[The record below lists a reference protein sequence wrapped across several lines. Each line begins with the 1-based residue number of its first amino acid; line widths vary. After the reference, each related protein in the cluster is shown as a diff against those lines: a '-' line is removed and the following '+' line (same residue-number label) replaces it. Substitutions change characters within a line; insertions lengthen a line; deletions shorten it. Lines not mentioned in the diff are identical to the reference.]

1 MGVSMMFSRI
11 DPVKAICAV
20 FLFAF
25 SAAVADERIVNGSF
39 AAGSSGWSIYRGH
52 VDAAV
57 SRDRPGGSLRLEFA
71 DGMKGQAIAHQK
83 VALNQEEAAPFAY
96 SVWTKCEGLPQ
107 EAVPSHDNFGIELC
121 VNYRDGRSQWIST
134 KRAPGVGTHGW
145 ERLAGH
151 FVPPRAVKEVIFYA
165 RLRLAGKAWF
175 DEFSLDSFLPP
186 RNDLPGCTIRE
197 ETGTFVLENGYMR
210 LVFEPAKG
218 GTCREFTVK
227 ATGINYAG
235 DLHPNARLFTDRLRV
250 GGKSYDRVY
259 HAEVLRNTPEEAAL
273 RLSLTAPD
281 GYPFL
286 ELSKT
291 FRITSRSA
299 ALECT
304 YSYRNLPESM
314 SAQVFEPY
322 FRNGMAAFKRPG
334 QRYLVPTANGVRR
347 IGPTGGNMP
356 LTNAVAGWVAAADGA
371 GGTLVCEFD
380 YSRLASEYFWLGGV
394 DDTTAEWTFQ
404 PVEVAAGG
412 RFETTLTLY
421 PATGMKCPDGAENG
435 ICASFP
441 VGDDGSVSVELMAA
455 KRYLVEAEIEL
466 VKTDGS
472 TQRVSRTVQL
482 VPDAAVR
489 LPLDAK
495 AKDLKVARAVAKES
509 GRAVFETEHPFAS
522 DIIVK
527 PRKAKAKPAE
537 LKPFEL
543 KLSEELVT
551 PHTAWM
557 KPYAGGRLKVFFLV
571 DLRHAREVV
580 ELAQRLE
587 LDHRVIRIADHRDIM
602 AWGMCDRYGRF
613 TYEDA
618 NLSLK
623 QELSRPL
630 DAIVIAGNLWRHVDA
645 ANRTTI
651 ARLAASGVGIV
662 EIGMKQPIVPDA
674 APDTAGTR
682 YIKSA
687 IDDVLLP
694 YGANRIAAF
703 SGGRMRAARIDR
715 PADGGLT
722 PVIPYDKPEPP
733 FRYQDYSLGILA
745 RAVAWAANRVVPVP
759 SDARKCVETVDVPG
773 GGMKIVHTFFRD
785 GEGRVCDWSAKAEG
799 QPATGAA
806 SARKV
811 ARLFPEDGT
820 YRMPFAVGESFYRS
834 APRRYLNPLRFSQY
848 KAIGVNELRY
858 WHSEDRSPFF
868 DEARQMGFRM
878 NFPLTGTHLW
888 KFTEEFSEPYAKTK
902 DKRYLCRKPCF
913 NDPDYIA
920 ADRARIEKGIEGR
933 KRYAPTSFDCGDE
946 NSLTLWGTS
955 FDFCFSKLTLA
966 AERKWLRE
974 TYGSLEKLNASWK
987 TAFASWDEVTPLT
1000 TDEALAAHSKD
1011 RQWAA
1016 WADHRRFMEL
1026 TYCGYFRSV
1035 KAAIDAKCP
1044 GVPLDMSGTQPPN
1057 GYTGMDMWLL
1067 SDAIGVCAAYDQE
1080 NLAEI
1085 VRSFRRPL
1093 IKPWYGYG
1101 ASGPDVERRVWFD
1114 ALRFRNFGVSYF
1126 DGMNVLN
1133 PDFTVP
1139 DQVKELSS
1147 ALRFFIDGG
1156 AALLKTLDERPQA
1169 LIHYSQA
1176 SIHAAQIEKRY
1187 DSFLASRAVW
1197 CKLLDDMNIS
1207 YRFVA
1212 YGEIESGELRKT
1224 TARVLILPES
1234 SALSEKEAA
1243 EMRAFAANGGCVVGD
1258 RFSATHDIHCNLL
1271 ASGALDDLFVARK
1284 GAVRIDRVLPQ
1295 YNTLR
1300 MTERTVAEAVAYRDS
1315 IAAKFS
1321 RFLPDVG
1328 VRYRSKGIT
1337 GVRTFTLFPVDGGGK
1352 TYLGFV
1358 REGESNGS
1366 DGITEVAWPGRRNVR
1381 DLRTGRD
1388 LGLRS
1393 GMTVTLEPYQA
1404 AFYELSR

>member
-1 MGVSMMFSRI
+1 MGISTLLSHRNRTRT
-11 DPVKAICAV
+11 ICAV
-20 FLFAF
+20 ALLAF
-25 SAAVADERIVNGSF
+25 SSAVADERVVNGSF
-39 AAGSSGWSIYRGH
+39 AAESSGWSIYRGQ

-57 SRDRPGGSLRLEFA
+57 SHDGAGGSLRLAFEA
-71 DGMKGQAIAHQK
+71 GMKGQAIAHQK
-83 VALNQEEAAPFAY
+83 VALNQEDAAPFAY
-96 SVWTKCEGLPQ
+96 SVWTKCEGLPP

-121 VNYRDGRSQWIST
+121 VNYRDGGSQWIST
-134 KRAPGVGTHGW
+134 KRAPSVGTHGW

-151 FVPPRAVKEVIFYA
+151 FVPPRAVKDVVFYA
-165 RLRLAGKAWF
+165 RLKLNGTAWF

-186 RNDLPGCTIRE
+186 RNDLPGCALTE
-197 ETGTFVLENGYMR
+197 EAGTFVLENGYVR

-227 ATGINYAG
+227 ATGVNYAG

-250 GGKSYDRVY
+250 GGRSYDRVY
-259 HAEVLRNTPEEAAL
+259 RAEILRNTPEEAAL
-273 RLSLTAPD
+273 RLSLTAPKD
-281 GYPFL
+281 YPFL

-299 ALECT
+299 ALDCT
-304 YSYRNLPESM
+304 YFYRNLPEAM
-314 SAQVFEPY
+314 AAQVFEPY

-334 QRYLVPTANGVRR
+334 QRYLVPTAKGVRR
-347 IGPTGGNMP
+347 IGPTGGNLP
-356 LTNAVAGWVAAADGA
+356 VTDAIAGWVAAADGA

-394 DDTTAEWTFQ
+394 DDTTTEWTFQ
-404 PVEVAAGG
+404 PVEVAAGKT
-412 RFETTLTLY
+412 FETTLTFY
-421 PATGMKCPDGAENG
+421 PATGMKRPDGAENG

-441 VGDDGSVSVELMAA
+441 VSDDGNVSVELMAA
-455 KRYLVEAEIEL
+455 KRYLVDAEIEL
-466 VKTDGS
+466 AKADGS
-472 TQRVSRTVQL
+472 TQTVARTVQL
-482 VPDAAVR
+482 APDAAVR
-489 LPLDAK
+489 IPLGAK
-495 AKDLKVARAVAKES
+495 AKGLKVAHVVAKES
-509 GRAVFETEHPFAS
+509 GRAVFEAERPFAS
-522 DIIVK
+522 DVRIK

-543 KLSEELVT
+543 TLSEELVT

-557 KPYAGGRLKVFFLV
+557 KPYAGGKLKVFFLV
-571 DLRHAREVV
+571 DLRQAREVV
-580 ELAQRLE
+580 ELAQRMD

-645 ANRTTI
+645 ANRATI
-651 ARLAASGVGIV
+651 ARRAASGVGLV
-662 EIGMKQPIVPDA
+662 EIGMKQPIMPDASPDA
-674 APDTAGTR
+674 AGTK
-682 YIKSA
+682 YITSA

-694 YGANRIAAF
+694 HGANRVTAF
-703 SGGRMRAARIDR
+703 SAGKARAARIDR

-722 PVIPYDKPEPP
+722 PAIPYDKPEPP

-745 RAVAWAANRVVPVP
+745 RAVAWAANRVVSVP
-759 SDARKCVETVDVPG
+759 SDAKRCVETVDVPG

-785 GEGRVCDWSAKAEG
+785 SKGRVCDWSAKAEG
-799 QPATGAA
+799 RPATGAA
-806 SARKV
+806 TARKV

-820 YRMPFAVGESFYRS
+820 YRMPFAVGESFYCS

-858 WHSEDRSPFF
+858 WHAEDKSPFF
-868 DEARQMGFRM
+868 DEARQMGFHM

-888 KFTEEFSEPYAKTK
+888 TFTEDFSEPYAKTK

-913 NDPDYIA
+913 NDPAYIA
-920 ADRARIEKGIEGR
+920 ADRARIEKCIEER
-933 KRYAPTSFDCGDE
+933 KRFAPTSFDCGDE

-955 FDFCFSKLTLA
+955 FDFCFSPHTLA
-966 AERKWLRE
+966 AERTWLRE
-974 TYGSLEKLNASWK
+974 TYGTLEKLNASWK
-987 TAFASWDEVTPLT
+987 TAFPSWEDVTPLT
-1000 TDEALAAHSKD
+1000 TEEALAAHAKD

-1026 TYCGYFRSV
+1026 TYCNYFQSV
-1035 KAAIDAKCP
+1035 KEAINAQCP

-1101 ASGPDVERRVWFD
+1101 ASGPDIERRVWFD

-1133 PDFTVP
+1133 PDFTIP
-1139 DQVKELSS
+1139 NQVKELSS
-1147 ALRFFIDGG
+1147 ALRFFINGG
-1156 AALLKTLDERPQA
+1156 AARLKTLDERPQA

-1187 DSFLASRAVW
+1187 DSFLAARAVW

-1212 YGEIESGELRKT
+1212 YGEIESGELRNT

-1243 EMRAFAANGGCVVGD
+1243 EMRAFVANGGCLVGD
-1258 RFSATHDIHCNLL
+1258 RLSATHDIHCNLK
-1271 ASGALDDLFVARK
+1271 AVGALDDLFASGK
-1284 GAVRIDRVLPQ
+1284 GAVRIDRVRPQ

-1315 IAAKFS
+1315 IAAKFA

-1328 VRYRSKGIT
+1328 VTYRSNGIT
-1337 GVRTFTLFPVDGGGK
+1337 GVRTFTLFPCEGGEK
-1352 TYLGFV
+1352 MYLGFV

-1366 DGITEVAWPGRRNVR
+1366 DGVTQVSWSGTRTVR
-1381 DLRTGRD
+1381 DLRTGQN
-1388 LGLRS
+1388 LGQRN

-1404 AFYELSR
+1404 AFYEISP

>member
-1 MGVSMMFSRI
+1 MGIFTLPSHRNRTRT
-11 DPVKAICAV
+11 ICAV
-20 FLFAF
+20 ALLAF
-25 SAAVADERIVNGSF
+25 SSAVADERVVNGSF
-39 AAGSSGWSIYRGH
+39 AAESSGWSIYRGQA
-52 VDAAV
+52 DAAV
-57 SRDRPGGSLRLEFA
+57 SHDGAGGSLRLAFEA
-71 DGMKGQAIAHQK
+71 GMKGQAIAHQK
-83 VALNQEEAAPFAY
+83 VALDQEDAAPFAY
-96 SVWTKCEGLPQ
+96 SVWTKCEGLPP

-121 VNYRDGRSQWIST
+121 VNYRDGGSQWIST

-151 FVPPRAVKEVIFYA
+151 FVPPRAVKDVIFYA
-165 RLRLAGKAWF
+165 RLKLNGTAWF

-186 RNDLPGCTIRE
+186 RNDLPGCTLTE
-197 ETGTFVLENGYMR
+197 EAGTFVLENGYVR

-227 ATGINYAG
+227 ATGLNYAG

-250 GGKSYDRVY
+250 GGRSYDRVY
-259 HAEVLRNTPEEAAL
+259 RAEILRNTPEEAAL
-273 RLSLTAPD
+273 RLSLTAPKD
-281 GYPFL
+281 YPFL

-299 ALECT
+299 ALDCT
-304 YSYRNLPESM
+304 YSYRNLPEAM
-314 SAQVFEPY
+314 AAQVFEPY

-334 QRYLVPTANGVRR
+334 QRYLVPTAKGVRR
-347 IGPTGGNMP
+347 IGPTGGNLP
-356 LTNAVAGWVAAADGA
+356 VTDAVAGWVAAADGA

-404 PVEVAAGG
+404 PVEVAAGKT
-412 RFETTLTLY
+412 FETTLSFY
-421 PATGMKCPDGAENG
+421 PATGMKRPDGAENG

-441 VGDDGSVSVELMAA
+441 VGDDGNVSVELMAA
-455 KRYLVEAEIEL
+455 KRYLVDAEIEL
-466 VKTDGS
+466 ATADGS
-472 TQRVSRTVQL
+472 TQTVARTVQL
-482 VPDAAVR
+482 APDAAVR
-489 LPLDAK
+489 IPLDAK
-495 AKDLKVARAVAKES
+495 AKGLKVARVVAKES
-509 GRAVFETEHPFAS
+509 GRAVFEAERPFAS
-522 DIIVK
+522 DVRIK

-543 KLSEELVT
+543 TLSEELVT

-557 KPYAGGRLKVFFLV
+557 KPYAGGKLKVFFLV
-571 DLRHAREVV
+571 DLRQAREVV
-580 ELAQRLE
+580 ELAQRMD

-645 ANRTTI
+645 ANRATI

-674 APDTAGTR
+674 SPDATGTK
-682 YIKSA
+682 YITSA

-694 YGANRIAAF
+694 YGANRVAAF
-703 SGGRMRAARIDR
+703 SAGKARAARIDH

-722 PVIPYDKPEPP
+722 PAIPYDKPEPP

-745 RAVAWAANRVVPVP
+745 RAVAWAANRVAPVP
-759 SDARKCVETVDVPG
+759 SDAKRCVETVDVPG

-785 GEGRVCDWSAKAEG
+785 SEGRVCDWSAKAEG
-799 QPATGAA
+799 RPATGAA
-806 SARKV
+806 ATRKA

-858 WHSEDRSPFF
+858 WHAEDKSPFF
-868 DEARQMGFRM
+868 DEARQMGFHM

-888 KFTEEFSEPYAKTK
+888 TFTEDFSEPYAKTK

-913 NDPDYIA
+913 NDPAYIA
-920 ADRARIEKGIEGR
+920 ADRARIEKCIEER
-933 KRYAPTSFDCGDE
+933 KRSAPTSFDCGDE

-955 FDFCFSKLTLA
+955 FDFCFSPHTLA
-966 AERKWLRE
+966 AERTWLRE
-974 TYGSLEKLNASWK
+974 TYGTLEKLNASWK
-987 TAFASWDEVTPLT
+987 TAFPAWDDVTPLT
-1000 TDEALAAHSKD
+1000 TEEALAAHAKD

-1026 TYCGYFRSV
+1026 TYCNYFQSV
-1035 KAAIDAKCP
+1035 KEAINAQCP

-1101 ASGPDVERRVWFD
+1101 ASGPDIERRVWFD

-1133 PDFTVP
+1133 PDFTIP
-1139 DQVKELSS
+1139 NQVKELSS

-1187 DSFLASRAVW
+1187 DTFLAARAVW

-1212 YGEIESGELRKT
+1212 YGEIESGELRNT

-1243 EMRAFAANGGCVVGD
+1243 EMRAFVANGGCLVGD
-1258 RFSATHDIHCNLL
+1258 RLSATHDIHCNLK
-1271 ASGALDDLFVARK
+1271 AVGALDDLFASGK
-1284 GAVRIDRVLPQ
+1284 GAVRIDRVRPQ

-1315 IAAKFS
+1315 IAAKFA

-1328 VRYRSKGIT
+1328 VAYRSNGLT
-1337 GVRTFTLFPVDGGGK
+1337 GVRTFTLFPVNGGEK
-1352 TYLGFV
+1352 MYLGFV

-1366 DGITEVAWPGRRNVR
+1366 DGVTQVSWSGTRTVR
-1381 DLRTGRD
+1381 DLRTGQN
-1388 LGLRS
+1388 LGQRN

-1404 AFYELSR
+1404 AFYEISP